1 MSSRSG
7 ESDSRP
13 GMGEVCWDDGLILT
27 AWAPAIAEVYT
38 AWIYKLAYQR
48 YHIHDIPPLSVE
60 RKVTGQKYNLA
71 NQLL

>member
-1 MSSRSG
+1 M
-7 ESDSRP
+7 D
-13 GMGEVCWDDGLILT
+13 VCTLGHLALT
-27 AWAPAIAEVYT
+27 DHLLNAHFR
-38 AWIYKLAYQR
+38 YKLAYQR